1 MGIFVFFIG
10 IILGSFYNAVL
21 YRIPNDISIADGRS
35 ICPNCKT
42 KLKPIDLVPVFSW
55 AFLKGKC
62 RYCSKKISVRYPL
75 IELITGL
82 IFYITY
88 YFVGYNLSL
97 ITYLSFFSMLLI
109 TTIIDFEYKLISLNL
124 LGVCSLISSIG
135 LIATNTN
142 NISKLLD
149 NVLGVVIGAFI
160 YAIIFFVA
168 KFIYKK
174 EAFGEGDIYLM
185 ASIGLVLGFQK
196 TIFTAFASFFVA
208 LFFIVLISI
217 VGKKFDGKDE
227 IPFGPYMCIT
237 AVLIL
242 CFGNYLIDSYI
253 KFMFGV

>member
-1 MGIFVFFIG
+1 MGVFIFILG

-21 YRIPNDISIADGRS
+21 YRIPNDISIAAGRS

-55 AFLKGKC
+55 IFLKGKC
-62 RYCSKKISVRYPL
+62 RYCSKKISIRYPL

-109 TTIIDFEYKLISLNL
+109 TTIIDFEYKIISLNV
-124 LGVCSLISSIG
+124 LGICSLISSIG
-135 LIATNTN
+135 LIATN
-142 NISKLLD
+142 NILFD
-149 NVLGVVIGAFI
+149 NFLGVVIGAFI

-168 KFIYKK
+168 KFFYKK

-185 ASIGLVLGFQK
+185 ASVGLVLGFKK

-208 LFFIVLISI
+208 LFFIILISI
-217 VGKKFDGKDE
+217 FGKKFDGKDE
-227 IPFGPYMCIT
+227 IPFGPYICIT
-237 AVLIL
+237 SVLIL
-242 CFGNYLIDSYI
+242 CFGDYLINSYVN
-253 KFMFGV
+253 FMFGV